1 MSKITLELLINKSL
15 LISPEMKVRLLNSL
29 DNIGENGQKEIRK
42 AIQESDQELKSLM
55 SEALEKDAARIQAI
69 VQSLDQ
75 VWKRYLKDI
84 EKVSETVEDQEQQN
98 LLDSL

>member
-1 MSKITLELLINKSL
+1 
-15 LISPEMKVRLLNSL
+15 MKVRLLNSL

>member
-1 MSKITLELLINKSL
+1 
-15 LISPEMKVRLLNSL
+15 MKARLLNSL
-29 DNIGENGQKEIRK
+29 YKIGEKGHKEIRK
-42 AIQESDQELKSLM
+42 VIQESEQELKSIT